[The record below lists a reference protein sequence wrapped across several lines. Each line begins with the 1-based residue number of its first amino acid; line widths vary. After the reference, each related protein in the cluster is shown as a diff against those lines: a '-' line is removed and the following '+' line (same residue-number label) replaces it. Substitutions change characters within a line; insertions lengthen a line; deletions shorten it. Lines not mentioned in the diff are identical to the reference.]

1 MHIIG
6 TLGIGG
12 VQTYLLDLSKH
23 DKNFKIS
30 RSVLCLYGN
39 KGALKKNFIEN
50 GIDCYN
56 CNIMPSDYG
65 IRPYRLWKLIRKI
78 KKQYFVIKLFQK
90 IKAINPSI
98 IICDEPSLLNT
109 QLFVSRL
116 LHIPF
121 IWHIHNEY
129 QFDNVNKIIFDLTF
143 NYYSNRNLFI
153 VADSKYILN
162 KNLLKQKQKM
172 MRKWNRIPIIPAS
185 PDLTRIIES
194 IENRNNHNLDRIRL
208 GSIGR
213 LTWQKD
219 YQSLIEIF
227 RIVKKRTNKD
237 LLLTIAGTGPLEQS
251 LHELIC
257 ELKLENSVELIGST
271 LPKDIP
277 KFLAGLDIYIQSS
290 VSEGSPLTIKEAM
303 AASLPIVSTSVG
315 GIPEM
320 IIDGKTG
327 FLAPVKDYQKFAD
340 IILNLINTDSTKRKT
355 IGKNALEFAKKN
367 YALDLIAERQYDI
380 YRKLSKKLE
389 KLNS

>member
-1 MHIIG
+1 LKILHIIG

-12 VQTYLLDLSKH
+12 VQTYLLDLSKY
-23 DKNFKIS
+23 DKSFKIS
-30 RSVLCLYGN
+30 RGVLCLYGN
-39 KGALKKNFIEN
+39 KGDLKNNFIEN

-78 KKQYFVIKLFQK
+78 KKQFFVIKLFQK
-90 IKAINPSI
+90 IKAIKPSI

-129 QFDNVNKIIFDLTF
+129 QFDNVNKILFDLTF

-153 VADSKYILN
+153 VSDSKYILN
-162 KNLLKQKQKM
+162 KNLSKQKPKM
-172 MRKWNRIPIIPAS
+172 MRKWNGIPIIPAS

-194 IENRNNHNLDRIRL
+194 IGNRNNPNSNRIRL

-213 LTWQKD
+213 LTWQKG
-219 YQSLIEIF
+219 YESLIKIF
-227 RIVKKRTNKD
+227 SLLKKQTNKE
-237 LLLTIAGTGPLEQS
+237 LFLSIAGTGPLEQS
-251 LHELIC
+251 LQELIY
-257 ELKLENSVELIGST
+257 ELKLENSVKLIGST

-277 KFLAGLDIYIQSS
+277 KFLVDLDIYIQSS

-303 AASLPIVSTSVG
+303 AASLPVISTSVG

-327 FLAPVKDYQKFAD
+327 FLAPVNDNQKFAD
-340 IILNLINTDSTKRKT
+340 IILNLINTDSTKRKG
-355 IGKNALEFAKKN
+355 IGENALKFAKKN
-367 YALDLIAERQYDI
+367 YAINLIAERQYDI
-380 YRKLSKKLE
+380 YRKLS
-389 KLNS
+389 NN

>member
-1 MHIIG
+1 LRILHIIG

-23 DKNFKIS
+23 DKNFKIT
-30 RSVLCLYGN
+30 RGVLCLYGN
-39 KGALKKNFIEN
+39 KGDLKNNFIEN

-78 KKQYFVIKLFQK
+78 KKQFFVIKLFQK
-90 IKAINPSI
+90 IKAIKPSI

-129 QFDNVNKIIFDLTF
+129 QFDNVNKILFDLTF

-153 VADSKYILN
+153 VSDSKYILN
-162 KNLLKQKQKM
+162 KNLSKQKPKM
-172 MRKWNRIPIIPAS
+172 MRKWNGIPIIPAS

-194 IENRNNHNLDRIRL
+194 IGNRNNPNSNRIRL

-213 LTWQKD
+213 LTWQKG
-219 YQSLIEIF
+219 YESLIKIF
-227 RIVKKRTNKD
+227 SLLKKQTNKE
-237 LLLTIAGTGPLEQS
+237 LFLSIAGTGPLEQS
-251 LHELIC
+251 LQELIY
-257 ELKLENSVELIGST
+257 ELKLENSVKLIGST

-277 KFLAGLDIYIQSS
+277 KFLVDLDIYIQSS

-303 AASLPIVSTSVG
+303 AASLPVISTSVG

-327 FLAPVKDYQKFAD
+327 FLAPVNDNQKFAD
-340 IILNLINTDSTKRKT
+340 IILNLINTDSTKRKG
-355 IGKNALEFAKKN
+355 IGENALKFAKKN
-367 YALDLIAERQYDI
+367 YAINLIAERQYDI
-380 YRKLSKKLE
+380 YRKLS
-389 KLNS
+389 NN